1 MIQRLTSKNYLEIY
15 EFLHRLGTEYIEKIP
30 KKVYNFIEENK
41 LKNHTILDDNLA
53 ISKETISFIALLHY
67 NYWCKT
73 EQEKQEL
80 SNIFKENEEESDK
93 ELHEKYNI
101 DVFAKKDNIQTKQ
114 KNEDTQ
120 EMIAIEEN
128 WYKKITIFIR
138 NILWRIKNG
147 RKKR

>member
-1 MIQRLTSKNYLEIY
+1 MIQALTSKNYLEIY
-15 EFLHRLGTEYIEKIP
+15 GILHKLGKNYIEKIP
-30 KKVYNFIEENK
+30 KKLYNYIEENK
-41 LKNHTILDDNLA
+41 LNDYTEFDHNLT

-80 SNIFKENEEESDK
+80 SNIFKENEEESNK

-101 DVFAKKDNIQTKQ
+101 DVFAKKQDKQIKQ
-114 KNEDTQ
+114 KDEDTQ
-120 EMIAIEEN
+120 LVIVKDEN
-128 WYKKITIFIR
+128 WYKKFTIFIK